1 MIACI
6 RREAISLPDFR
17 DAFETMKGQL
27 PIAPAFI
34 HRRQAPE
41 GFALARRIS

>member
-1 MIACI
+1 MIACV
-6 RREAISLPDFR
+6 RREAISLLDFG
-17 DAFETMKGQL
+17 DAFETVKSQL
-27 PIAPAFI
+27 RIAPAFI